1 MFIAWISI
9 VSSPFLY
16 VLENVR
22 KFSVMHDSRLYL
34 TTSRSSDGK
43 NGHFPIIPLWH
54 LQWNRVMWVKQC
66 INHPPVITIFIG
78 DMFSIPSHGW
88 YVVLPTLFYYCLP
101 RVWWCIPMMSRSCPS
116 WITAGLKEP
125 EGEFQHERA
134 PKNQSVHYADKS
146 IAFFLKKYNP
156 PT

>member
-1 MFIAWISI
+1 
-9 VSSPFLY
+9 
-16 VLENVR
+16 
-22 KFSVMHDSRLYL
+22 
-34 TTSRSSDGK
+34 
-43 NGHFPIIPLWH
+43 
-54 LQWNRVMWVKQC
+54 
-66 INHPPVITIFIG
+66 
-78 DMFSIPSHGW
+78 
-88 YVVLPTLFYYCLP
+88 
-101 RVWWCIPMMSRSCPS
+101 MMSRSCPS